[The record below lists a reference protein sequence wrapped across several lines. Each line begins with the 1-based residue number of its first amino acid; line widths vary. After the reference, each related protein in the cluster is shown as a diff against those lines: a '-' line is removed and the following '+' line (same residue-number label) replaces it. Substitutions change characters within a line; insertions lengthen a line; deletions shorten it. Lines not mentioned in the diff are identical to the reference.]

1 MYSAHAW
8 AVSLSLAVL
17 LSSLDVAVFLN
28 ACKYHHTRT
37 HTGRF
42 HQLHATWSTWP
53 NLAELS

>member
-1 MYSAHAW
+1 MYRAHAW

-42 HQLHATWSTWP
+42 SPVTRYLVY
-53 NLAELS
+53 LAEFG